1 MVTMESRPTIAHPT
15 NSDYPDSSQRPQRPQ
30 YPHSSEWR
38 PGREPN
44 LPSEL
49 TDYIIDHL
57 YDDAQTLRQCSLV
70 CRAWLPSSSLHLFR
84 SLSWPPCYHAW
95 WGWNSRRC
103 KCLTIYQT
111 SFLQG
116 LYAFCVQSPRVQAY
130 VRQLKIACHWS
141 VVDSD
146 WGRTDYNVRIS
157 MRELLN
163 VLDLLP
169 SLQELDIDRLSFRR
183 EQEPLRGSRTRS
195 LAKLTLSQPSPA
207 TAPITDI
214 NHIVGFLCLFD
225 SISMLVLG
233 PLWGGTLSDVTPL
246 RSPPRRVRVGTV
258 EVQRGTPLAVSQYL
272 HLLQVAVDIEHLTAL
287 VVGGP
292 WGSVSSSGAFQ
303 AFLRLA
309 TTLSSLTLHAPAPSF
324 LLDVDS
330 ISLVTLRKLTVI
342 NRGFHDGVVRI
353 LGTGIGHSW
362 SATIEPLLHARLYGV
377 EELEIVFAIGLFY
390 RPGITHCGV
399 EDVLEFIDW
408 SLLDSVVQSYKSV
421 TLVLEVGAVS
431 QLLLGNVDRRKMV
444 EKIMKDCLSTRVH
457 DVLQLIIC

>member
-1 MVTMESRPTIAHPT
+1 MVSIESYRPTIAHPT
-15 NSDYPDSSQRPQRPQ
+15 NPDSSRRPQ

-38 PGREPN
+38 PEREPS

-57 YDDAQTLRQCSLV
+57 HDDAQTLRQCSLV

-103 KCLTIYQT
+103 KCVTIYQA

-130 VRQLKIACHWS
+130 VRELKIACHWS
-141 VVDSD
+141 IVDPD

-157 MRELLN
+157 MRELLD

-183 EQEPLRGSRTRS
+183 EQEPLRGSRIRNLT
-195 LAKLTLSQPSPA
+195 KLTLSQPSPA
-207 TAPITDI
+207 TAPVADI
-214 NHIVGFLCLFD
+214 NQIVDFLCLFD
-225 SISMLVLG
+225 NISVLVLG
-233 PLWGGTLSDVTPL
+233 PLWGGTLTDGTPL
-246 RSPPRRVRVGTV
+246 RSPPRRVRVGTI

-272 HLLQVAVDIEHLTAL
+272 HLLRVTVNIEHLTAL
-287 VVGGP
+287 LVGGP

-324 LLDVDS
+324 LLNVDS
-330 ISLVTLRKLTVI
+330 ISFATLRKLTVI
-342 NRGFHDGVVRI
+342 NRGFNDGVVRI
-353 LGTGIGHSW
+353 LGTGVGHSW
-362 SATIEPLLHARLYGV
+362 SATIEPLLHPRLYGV

-390 RPGITHCGV
+390 KPGTTHCRV

-408 SLLDSVVQSYKSV
+408 SLLESVVQSYKSV
-421 TLVLEVGAVS
+421 RLVLEVSIVS
-431 QLLLGNVDRRKMV
+431 QLLSGNVDRRKVV
-444 EKIMKDCLSTRVH
+444 EKVTKDCLSTRVH
-457 DVLQLIIC
+457 DVLQLVIR